1 MEDEILINVFE
12 TGVTPEDVLKR
23 SHNGMASRKEYEM
36 IPWKEDSE
44 IYNPAELEKIEIVN
58 EAPTIQV
65 GGAQKLYIKQT
76 PDIANLPELCWE
88 SSNSEIALVNQ
99 EGVVFGISE
108 GEAIITVSKPASD
121 FSNEV
126 TVKIVVGGG
135 EEPEPEKKDTGLAW
149 SAESVT
155 VTSAQDPLPT
165 LTNPNNL
172 TVTYTSGDP
181 DVASITEE
189 GVVTL
194 VDGGVS
200 VISAVFAGNEEY
212 KEDTVSYTLTYN
224 KQ

>member
-1 MEDEILINVFE
+1 MNEEFVNLYE
-12 TGVTPEDVLKR
+12 TGVTPEDVLKK
-23 SHNGMASRKEYEM
+23 SHNGMAPRKEYEQ
-36 IPWKEDSE
+36 IPWKKDED
-44 IYNPAELEKIEIVN
+44 IYDPADLVGISIVA
-58 EAPTIQV
+58 ESPITIQV
-65 GGAQKLYIKQT
+65 GDFKKINVIQN
-76 PDIANLPELCWE
+76 PVIANLPELCWE
-88 SSNSEIALVNQ
+88 SSNIEVAWVS
-99 EGVVFGISE
+99 SE
-108 GEAIITVSKPASD
+108 GIVYATSEGTTTITVSKPAS
-121 FSNEV
+121 SISATV
-126 TVKIVVGGG
+126 TVKVVVG
-135 EEPEPEKKDTGLAW
+135 EEPEPEPEKKDAGLEW

-155 VTSAQDPLPT
+155 VTSAEDPLPT